1 MCAKHCK
8 TKTSNKVKN
17 QAALT
22 QKGAGGPVTFSRACY
37 ALCVSL
43 SMLKGWNEKHTQ
55 AMLVTTSGSSALL
68 VKRDLAVASTMM
80 SNLEW
85 KGCQDMLN
93 ACHVA
98 VARFKRT

>member
-1 MCAKHCK
+1 VPIKEI
-8 TKTSNKVKN
+8 
-17 QAALT
+17 
-22 QKGAGGPVTFSRACY
+22 
-37 ALCVSL
+37 LC
-43 SMLKGWNEKHTQ
+43 
-55 AMLVTTSGSSALL
+55 GSSALL